1 RDWRSDVCSSDLPG
15 AGEGLLLDEQFLPRR
30 TPLGARDDLRKRHG
44 SSCATVPLQEVT
56 AGVTGTHRW
65 GREILAAPGGRGGAG
80 RGQGAAKS
88 SPAAATAA
96 VRDSGQGRIPAMTVS
111 TSRSPARVSS
121 CFSLVTHSPRSAST
135 ACPVCRA
142 AVATAPAT
150 SVRRPWGA
158 WFEAA

>member
-1 RDWRSDVCSSDLPG
+1 LEEVEQPGLPVAALEHVLRVDLDHGQPAPFGVERVPG

-80 RGQGAAKS
+80 RGQG
-88 SPAAATAA
+88 
-96 VRDSGQGRIPAMTVS
+96 
-111 TSRSPARVSS
+111 RSEER
-121 CFSLVTHSPRSAST
+121 
-135 ACPVCRA
+135 RA
-142 AVATAPAT
+142 GGEG
-150 SVRRPWGA
+150 W
-158 WFEAA
+158 